1 MLLSDLVRRFVEF
14 ERGAANIL
22 PLEQVSAQAVAAVS
36 FYAGYS
42 TLDDESDIS
51 GQMDITISEWAEIR
65 PLFVL
70 YVERENA
77 LQMEA
82 TRSLGAD
89 PFGRSSSEAAQD
101 IAQMEADL
109 PRRVFYQPVVTI

>member
-1 MLLSDLVRRFVEF
+1 MLLSDLVSRFVER

-22 PLEQVSAQAVAAVS
+22 PVEQVMAQAIAAVG

-42 TLDDESDIS
+42 ALDDESDITD
-51 GQMDITISEWAEIR
+51 QIDISVSEWAVIR

-89 PFGRSSSEAAQD
+89 PFGRSSSEAAND
-101 IAQMEADL
+101 IAQIENDL